1 LQDSIRSNITSFDTI
16 RPSHRW
22 ETAKRSG
29 TAQVLHH
36 PLVQKAYACAA
47 TVHGGNVQLD
57 GSKRLEHLEK
67 TALTVSSLGL
77 DAVAVAAALLHK
89 VLDDSG
95 LDDSTLRTF
104 VGEEVTDL
112 VAGVSKASRLCKMY
126 TEHRDLQDEV
136 GFVAC
141 SPKVQPYM
149 QVQLYGMY
157 CILLH

>member
-1 LQDSIRSNITSFDTI
+1 
-16 RPSHRW
+16 
-22 ETAKRSG
+22 
-29 TAQVLHH
+29 VLHH

-67 TALTVSSLGL
+67 TALAVSSLGL

-136 GFVAC
+136 GFVCCMQPQGATLHA
-141 SPKVQPYM
+141 SVTVWNVHTAALNTYLTMYHTKLKLNLPKFPVA
-149 QVQLYGMY
+149 L
-157 CILLH
+157 I